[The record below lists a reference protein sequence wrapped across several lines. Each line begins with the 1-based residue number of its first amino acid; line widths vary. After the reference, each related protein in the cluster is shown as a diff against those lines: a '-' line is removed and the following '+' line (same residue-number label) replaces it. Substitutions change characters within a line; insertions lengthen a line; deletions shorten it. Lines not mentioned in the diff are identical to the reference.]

1 MVRRQP
7 VSSSYIRSVGY
18 DPQGHVL
25 EIEFQND
32 GVYQYEDV
40 EQDIYADL
48 MAAPSKGRYFTDR
61 IRDNFSWRRVE
72 ED

>member
-1 MVRRQP
+1 
-7 VSSSYIRSVGY
+7 
-18 DPQGHVL
+18 VL

-40 EQDIYADL
+40 EQDIYTDL

-72 ED
+72 EN